1 MENEIE
7 HKVGEPLNYKF
18 FGCTEID
25 PGSVGGAN
33 PPVDWND
40 HSAAIKM
47 RFSEREIP
55 ASVLDHMF

>member
-33 PPVDWND
+33 SPVD
-40 HSAAIKM
+40 
-47 RFSEREIP
+47 
-55 ASVLDHMF
+55 